1 MPKFVDIHSHLNFP
15 EYDAD
20 RDAVISRMKE
30 AGVWT
35 ITVGT
40 NLETSRS
47 AVALAETSATPGGD
61 GGIFACVGLH
71 PADDPAATWDEVVAA
86 QFAELARHPRVVAIG
101 ECGLDYFRLEKDPAL
116 AEAQKKRQR
125 DIFLAQIELAIAVDK
140 PLMIHC
146 RDAYADVY
154 DILAARKREAGGEKL
169 RGNMH
174 FYAGDLATAAQYI
187 DLGFT
192 LSFTGVVTFTRDY
205 DDVIR
210 AVPTDSLMSETDAPF
225 VAPVPYRGTRNE
237 PTYVPEVV
245 TKLAEIRAVDAEEMR
260 QTLVQNAVRTF
271 KLAL

>member
-20 RDAVISRMKE
+20 RDAVILRMKD

-47 AVALAETSATPGGD
+47 AVALAERDPSA
-61 GGIFACVGLH
+61 GIFACIGVH
-71 PADDPAATWDEVVAA
+71 PVDDPAVVWDEKMT
-86 QFAELARHPRVVAIG
+86 QEFETLARHPRVVAIG
-101 ECGLDYFRLEKDPAL
+101 ECGLDYFRLDKDPAV
-116 AEAQKKRQR
+116 AEVQKQGQR
-125 DIFLAQIELAIAVDK
+125 DIFLKQIDLTLAVDK

-146 RDAYADVY
+146 REAYADVY
-154 DILAARKREAGGEKL
+154 DIVAARKREPGGEKL

-174 FYAGDLATAAQYI
+174 FYAGDLATAVKYI

-210 AVPTDSLMSETDAPF
+210 AVPTDSIMSETDAPF
-225 VAPVPYRGTRNE
+225 VAPVPYRGKRNE
-237 PTYVPEVV
+237 PAFVPEVV
-245 TKLAEIRAVDAEEMR
+245 TKLAEIRAVDTEEMR
-260 QTLVQNAVRTF
+260 ATLVHNALQNF
-271 KLAL
+271 KLSL